1 MRRKKL
7 FEILLSFIILFNHTV
22 IINAEENTTSD
33 GEGLIEEVA
42 EVVSQETNEQP
53 LEETELSVTAETEAE
68 NVLEESP
75 VETEVSDAFETEE
88 AESSAEL
95 VLDENDGSDNGNEET
110 ALPVISDEK
119 NEDSETFPAEETTT
133 SEDIESSEVTDDTEE
148 TMSEE
153 ELTITEEKD
162 PADSETAL
170 DEEVEV
176 EETNDVFLAGSVE
189 EGKEQYKAY
198 FPLKVSNTN
207 GTTMKSLPCA
217 GSTNSNSKNVQT
229 LALYEDLT
237 AISLWLNSQGNYWYE
252 VSYDK
257 NNACYH
263 GYVFAGD
270 VGPIG
275 INDEINKYLSVSGV
289 TAPTGYLRQGNKLT
303 IAGTI
308 SSDKA
313 LLTSASAIV
322 YDANGNKKTGTSVS
336 LNNVNSYSIK
346 GNTLDTKCEFATLS
360 AGSYKYQIAATG
372 RFYYSQDGH
381 SLKYSDYSKVLYT
394 SNFTVSNYYDT
405 YFYQN
410 YSGKNYLQGTDFTSL
425 NSDLYDTRNASI
437 ATISIDSSTRHNGYN
452 SLMIVNKSAGN
463 SDGNDIYL
471 KTTTQDNRPNAEF
484 VGDNKNMIIS
494 FWAKGTNNGTNL
506 FFRWGFEGTTR
517 SITMTTDW
525 KYYTVL
531 MNKTTDY
538 NSYIHVYAKAAGT
551 VWLSEVQVE
560 DGSYASDF
568 KPEKGSLYSTKN
580 LREGASY
587 SLPSN
592 PSRTGYSFDGW
603 YTAASGGDRITSS
616 TTVKNGNYNA
626 YAHWTPYTYTVS
638 FNANGGSTATSSK
651 SVSYD
656 NTYGTLPTPSR
667 TGYTFAGWYTSASG
681 GTRVTSDTKYT
692 YTSGQTLYAHWN
704 ANWYWVTFNAN
715 GGTVS
720 ETSKQVAYNSTY
732 GTLPSPTRDGYTFEG
747 WYTSSTGGTEV
758 TSSSTVS
765 IAGSHTLYAHWT
777 ENEKPSY
784 TVTFNANG
792 GTVSEASKQV
802 TYNSTYG
809 TLPTPTRDG
818 YTFEGWYT
826 SSTGGTEVTS
836 SSTVSITGSHTL
848 YAHWTENEKPSY
860 TVTFNANGGAV
871 TETSKQVIYNST
883 YGTLPTPTRTGYK
896 FAGWYTAK
904 SGGTKVTDSS
914 NVTVDDDH
922 TLYAHWTAAKYK
934 VTFNAN
940 GGSVSEASKQVTY
953 NSTYGTLPTPTRTG
967 YKFAG
972 WYTAKSGGTKV
983 TDTTKVTITKAQT
996 LYAHW
1001 TAAKYKVTFN
1011 ANGGTVSEASK
1022 QVTYNS
1028 TYGTLPT
1035 PTRTGYK
1042 FAGWYTAKSGG
1053 TKVTDATKVT
1063 ITKAQTLYA
1072 HWTSTLK
1079 ISAISP
1085 FTVDQH
1091 PQATATG
1098 ASSVTWSSSDTSV
1111 VIVNKSGVLTGLKP
1125 GKATIKA
1132 VSGSLSASREVR
1144 VLYSDVTDE
1153 SDFFYKYVYA
1163 LSDAGI
1169 ASGKPDCTFGLYD
1182 PCNRITMISYLWRA
1196 AGKPGASKAASFSDL
1211 TGNTEYDAAI
1221 AWAAEEGIT
1230 TGWADNTF
1238 RPYETCH
1245 RASIITF
1252 LWRYA
1257 DKPVPGKLAKFSDM
1271 TGNTEFD
1278 MAISWAVEQG
1288 IATGW
1293 DDNTYRPWEKCNRL
1307 ASVSFL
1313 GRYMKY

>member
-53 LEETELSVTAETEAE
+53 LEEPELSVTAETEAE

-538 NSYIHVYAKAAGT
+538 NSYIHVYANAAGT

-792 GTVSEASKQV
+792 GT
-802 TYNSTYG
+802 
-809 TLPTPTRDG
+809 
-818 YTFEGWYT
+818 
-826 SSTGGTEVTS
+826 
-836 SSTVSITGSHTL
+836 
-848 YAHWTENEKPSY
+848 
-860 TVTFNANGGAV
+860 
-871 TETSKQVIYNST
+871 
-883 YGTLPTPTRTGYK
+883 
-896 FAGWYTAK
+896 
-904 SGGTKVTDSS
+904 
-914 NVTVDDDH
+914 
-922 TLYAHWTAAKYK
+922 
-934 VTFNAN
+934 
-940 GGSVSEASKQVTY
+940 VSEASKQVTY